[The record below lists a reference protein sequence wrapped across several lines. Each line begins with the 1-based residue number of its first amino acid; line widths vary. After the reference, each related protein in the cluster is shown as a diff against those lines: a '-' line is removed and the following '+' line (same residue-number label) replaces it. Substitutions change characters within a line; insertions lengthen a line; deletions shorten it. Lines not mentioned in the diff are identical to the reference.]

1 MTVELAHPSTEPLGS
16 RSPTEPAHPRWWF
29 VSTTPGRILSI
40 GVVLAILGGLS
51 AFATSTT
58 INQRQQALTTVLN
71 HTEPLAFAAG
81 RLYTTLS
88 VADAAAATA
97 FIAQAEPAA
106 VRQRYEQAVTDA
118 AVAVT
123 RASSG
128 LTDEPMQQ
136 LLGRINAELVVYTGL
151 IEIARTNNRAGD
163 PVGSSYLSEASSL
176 MQQTILP
183 DAQRLYEQTSAR
195 VDAETSASTRIPAPV
210 IIVVL
215 ATLLFGAFSN
225 RW

>member
-1 MTVELAHPSTEPLGS
+1 MRAPA
-16 RSPTEPAHPRWWF
+16 EPAHPRWWF
-29 VSTTPGRILSI
+29 ISTTPGRILTI
-40 GVVLAILGGLS
+40 GIVLAALGVSS

-58 INQRQQALTTVLN
+58 INHRQQVLTTVVN
-71 HTEPLAFAAG
+71 HTEPLSFAAG

-97 FIAQAEPAA
+97 FIAQAEPRP
-106 VRQRYEQAVTDA
+106 VRQRYEQAITDA

-128 LTDEPMQQ
+128 LTDGPLVQ
-136 LLGRINAELVVYTGL
+136 LLGKINAQLAVYTGL
-151 IEIARTNNRAGD
+151 VETARTNNRAGY

-176 MQQTILP
+176 MQTQILP

-195 VDAETSASTRIPAPV
+195 VDAETTASARIPGPV
-210 IIVVL
+210 I
-215 ATLLFGAFSN
+215 
-225 RW
+225 